1 MEWLHLAKA
10 DLPCTAQPP
19 QAVLRS
25 HHSPITPPDPGTP
38 RDGSDTHSRTPESAP
53 SHLKLAAYLVL
64 LPTPCL
70 ASSTTASHPYR
81 SWMTPPCQCPTL
93 YPVPKAKVT
102 TAFLPRSS
110 LPPEKRS
117 LPPPARKP
125 ARRVP
130 PPQLL
135 VLGPPGS
142 TQSSLP
148 APQGSRGLSRAPPP
162 QSWQAAPG
170 AGVTGALGLFVTAP
184 NCLCPRRG
192 FEGE

>member
-19 QAVLRS
+19 QAALRS
-25 HHSPITPPDPGTP
+25 HHTPTTPPDPGTP
-38 RDGSDTHSRTPESAP
+38 RDGSDAHSRTPQPAL
-53 SHLKLAAYLVL
+53 SHLMLAAHVVL
-64 LPTPCL
+64 LPVPGQL
-70 ASSTTASHPYR
+70 HHPFPYG
-81 SWMTPPCQCPTL
+81 SWMMPHCQRPTP
-93 YPVPKAKVT
+93 YPVPNAEVT
-102 TAFLPRSS
+102 TAFLLRSPL
-110 LPPEKRS
+110 LPKKRS

-125 ARRVP
+125 ARHVP
-130 PPQLL
+130 PSRLL
-135 VLGPPGS
+135 VVGPPS
-142 TQSSLP
+142 TTPELPSSTP
-148 APQGSRGLSRAPPP
+148 GEQGAVSQAPPP